1 MSVLCVIFDVWNRW
15 QVNLI
20 LVNFCGSNFITF
32 RMFHPNDLNIISNI
46 SSNVSMETIN
56 KLKNLTPGTAMI
68 FGVSFKLPL
77 IAKLELPDPMPQ
89 STSVDIKNR
98 WYE

>member
-1 MSVLCVIFDVWNRW
+1 
-15 QVNLI
+15 
-20 LVNFCGSNFITF
+20 
-32 RMFHPNDLNIISNI
+32 
-46 SSNVSMETIN
+46 METIN

>member
-1 MSVLCVIFDVWNRW
+1 
-15 QVNLI
+15 
-20 LVNFCGSNFITF
+20 
-32 RMFHPNDLNIISNI
+32 MFHPNDLNIISNI

-89 STSVDIKNR
+89 STIVDIKNR